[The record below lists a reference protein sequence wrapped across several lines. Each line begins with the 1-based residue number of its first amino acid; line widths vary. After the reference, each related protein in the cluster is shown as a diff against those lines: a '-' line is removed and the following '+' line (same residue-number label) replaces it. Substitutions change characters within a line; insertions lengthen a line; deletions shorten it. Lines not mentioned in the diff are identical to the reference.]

1 MKKIFL
7 FLTISLFSIPTMYAV
22 VTWDGT
28 SSQMWTQGTGTEA
41 APYLIETPANLAYL
55 SAQVTAGETY
65 SGVYFQQTEDF
76 DLQSKTWRPIGT
88 STYKFAG
95 IYNGA
100 NKYVSNIKTNQ
111 YGLFG
116 ITENTKIKNVVL
128 KGTFSASSS
137 YATTSAPLI
146 GEAQGI
152 TEIFNCH
159 NLATISENTAIA
171 GLIAKASGNSLL
183 LQHSSNESNIK
194 YVTDCGGLVGLSAAN
209 ITIKNCFNKGNV
221 TAIYSTS
228 TYTACTA
235 TAGGLVGRVGSECDI
250 TIYQSYNLGNIKAS
264 ASISSGSSSAFPN
277 VTSCAAGLVGS
288 FSQGNKGII
297 KDSYN
302 RGSITA
308 GTYYSYTYGEER
320 INAAG
325 LVNGNCD
332 VVACYSNADISVTSR
347 YGTTTGYNYVYKNIF
362 AINNGTLESCYAVG
376 NVNITSSFVSSLE
389 INIIP
394 TTASNTYHNL
404 QSTGGI
410 YKSEEV
416 IKDPSMI
423 PLLNTMGEYFTMD
436 LEGIND
442 GYPILKWQAG
452 PRFTITGSCDANR
465 GTVKGGGEYA
475 PGNTATLTATP
486 KKGCTFVGW
495 SDGVTDNPRTVTVEG
510 DATYRAQFIK
520 SSYTI
525 YVNQDCT
532 NYIE

>member
-7 FLTISLFSIPTMYAV
+7 FLTISLFSIPAMYAV

-28 SSQMWTQGTGTEA
+28 SSEMWTQGTGTEA
-41 APYLIETPANLAYL
+41 DPYLIETPTNLAYL

-65 SGVYFQQTEDF
+65 PGVYFQQTEDF
-76 DLQSKTWRPIGT
+76 DLQSKTWTPIGT

-171 GLIAKASGNSLL
+171 GLIARVSGNSLL

-194 YVTDCGGLVGLSAAN
+194 YVTDCGGLVGLSLAN

-228 TYTACTA
+228 TYSACTA
-235 TAGGLVGRVGSECDI
+235 TAGGLVGRVGSEYDI

-264 ASISSGSSSAFPN
+264 AYISSGSSSWFPD
-277 VTSCAAGLVGS
+277 VTSCAAGLVGN

-308 GTYYSYTYGEER
+308 GTSYSYTYGYER

-325 LVNGNCD
+325 LVCGNCD
-332 VVACYSNADISVTSR
+332 VFACYSNADISVTSR
-347 YGTTTGYNYVYKNIF
+347 YETTTGYNYVYKNIF
-362 AINNGTLESCYAVG
+362 AISNGTLESCYAVG
-376 NVNITSSFVSSLE
+376 TGKGE
-389 INIIP
+389 IP

-404 QSTGGI
+404 QTTGGT

-416 IKDPSMI
+416 IKDPSII
-423 PLLNTMGEYFTMD
+423 PLLNTIDDYFTMD

-452 PRFTITGSCDANR
+452 PRFTITGSCDTNR

-475 PGNTATLTATP
+475 PGNTVTLTATP

-495 SDGVTDNPRTVTVEG
+495 SDGNIDNPRTVTVEG

>member
-7 FLTISLFSIPTMYAV
+7 FLTISLFSIPAMYAV

-28 SSQMWTQGTGTEA
+28 SSEMWTQGTGTEA
-41 APYLIETPANLAYL
+41 DPYLIETPANLAYL
-55 SAQVTAGETY
+55 STQVTAGEKYT
-65 SGVYFQQTEDF
+65 GVYFQQTEDF
-76 DLQSKTWRPIGT
+76 DLQSKTWTPIGT

-128 KGTFSASSS
+128 KGTFSAISS

-159 NLATISENTAIA
+159 NLATISENTATA

-228 TYTACTA
+228 TYTDCTA
-235 TAGGLVGRVGSECDI
+235 TAGGLVGRVGSEYDI

-264 ASISSGSSSAFPN
+264 ASISSQSLTN
-277 VTSCAAGLVGS
+277 VTSYAAGLVGN

-308 GTYYSYTYGEER
+308 GTYYSYTYGDER

-325 LVNGNCD
+325 LVNGYCD
-332 VVACYSNADISVTSR
+332 IIACYSNADISASNR
-347 YGTTTGYNYVYKNIF
+347 YGTTSGYNKVSTSIF
-362 AINNGTLESCYAVG
+362 AIGNGMLESCYAVG
-376 NVNITSSFVSSLE
+376 NVKLTSALSSYSQE
-389 INIIP
+389 INMP
-394 TTASNTYHNL
+394 VRASNTYHNL
-404 QSTGGI
+404 SSTGGT
-410 YKSEEV
+410 YKSEE
-416 IKDPSMI
+416 IFKSPTMI
-423 PLLNTMGEYFTMD
+423 PLLNTIDDYFTMD

-495 SDGVTDNPRTVTVEG
+495 SDGNTDNPRTVTVEG
-510 DATYRAQFIK
+510 DATYIAQFTK
-520 SSYTI
+520 NNYTI

-532 NYIE
+532 SYIE

>member
-7 FLTISLFSIPTMYAV
+7 FLTISLFSIPAMYAV

-28 SSQMWTQGTGTEA
+28 SSEMWTQGTGTEA
-41 APYLIETPANLAYL
+41 DPYLIETPANLAYL

-65 SGVYFQQTEDF
+65 AGVYFQQTEDF
-76 DLQSKTWRPIGT
+76 DLQSKTWTPIGT

-128 KGTFSASSS
+128 KGTFSAISS

-159 NLATISENTAIA
+159 NLATISENTATA

-183 LQHSSNESNIK
+183 LHHSSNESNIK

-228 TYTACTA
+228 TYFACTA
-235 TAGGLVGRVGSECDI
+235 TAGGLVGRVGSEYDI

-264 ASISSGSSSAFPN
+264 ASISGGSSSGFPD
-277 VTSCAAGLVGS
+277 VTSCAAGLVGN

-308 GTYYSYTYGEER
+308 GTSYSYTYGYER

-325 LVNGNCD
+325 LVYGNCD

-347 YGTTTGYNYVYKNIF
+347 YATTSGYNYVYKNIF
-362 AINNGTLESCYAVG
+362 AISNGILESCYAVG
-376 NVNITSSFVSSLE
+376 TGKGE
-389 INIIP
+389 IP

-404 QSTGGI
+404 QTTGGT

-416 IKDPSMI
+416 IKDPSII
-423 PLLNTMGEYFTMD
+423 PLLNTIDDYFTMD

-442 GYPILKWQAG
+442 GYPVLKWQAG

-475 PGNTATLTATP
+475 PGNTVTLTATP

-495 SDGVTDNPRTVTVEG
+495 SDGNTDNPRTVTVEG